1 MRIVFRADAGK
12 ELGSGHIMR
21 LLPLMQE
28 FSSRG
33 YSCLLVG
40 KVDELPWLSARL
52 EENHVL
58 QIQNWDEFS
67 PESVREDILIID
79 SYNIPIHDYFVSL
92 PWGFIA
98 SIVDSSTPDYRCN
111 LLIHP
116 GFQDDIYKKRGLDLL
131 SGIEFL
137 LLRQVGG
144 LDSARLDTT
153 PSNVV
158 LCGGGS
164 DPSRFVKEVM
174 KTIVEIDVNYNFHV
188 FTNDNIDPGNRSN
201 IIFHPIG
208 KGLDRYMNSSAL
220 AIVPAST
227 LAFEFL
233 AYGVPIAIGACV
245 ENQFENYK
253 KIQEH
258 GLGVGIGSFSKE
270 FGWDM
275 NPSKIIEFLDS
286 SISDLHN
293 RNSRSGQKVDFQGP
307 RRIAD
312 QLLARFQGVNGGR
325 NDG

>member
-1 MRIVFRADAGK
+1 MRIVFRADASK

-40 KVDELPWLSARL
+40 KINELPWLSARL
-52 EENHVL
+52 VENCVL
-58 QIQNWDEFS
+58 QIQNLDGFS
-67 PESVREDILIID
+67 PESVREDILILD
-79 SYNIPIHDYFVSL
+79 SYNIPVDDYFVSL

-98 SIVDSSTPDYRCN
+98 SIVDSSTPDYRSD

-116 GFQDDIYKKRGLDLL
+116 GFRDEIYNKRGLDLL

-137 LLRQVGG
+137 LLRGISNHQSFDDES
-144 LDSARLDTT
+144 LDSSTKD
-153 PSNVV
+153 VV

-164 DPSRFVKEVM
+164 DPSGFVKEVM
-174 KTIVEIDVNYNFHV
+174 KTIVEIDINYNFHV
-188 FTNDNIDPGNRSN
+188 FTNDSVDTSNRSN

-208 KGLDRYMNSSAL
+208 KELDLYMNSSVL

-233 AYGVPIAIGACV
+233 AHGVPIAIGACV
-245 ENQFENYK
+245 ENQFENYI

-258 GLGVGIGSFSKE
+258 GMGVGIGTFSKQ

-275 NPSKIIEFLDS
+275 NSGKIIKFLES
-286 SISDLHN
+286 SISDLHT
-293 RNSRSGQKVDFQGP
+293 RNLHSRQKVDFQGP

-312 QLLARFQGVNGGR
+312 ELLTRYQGL